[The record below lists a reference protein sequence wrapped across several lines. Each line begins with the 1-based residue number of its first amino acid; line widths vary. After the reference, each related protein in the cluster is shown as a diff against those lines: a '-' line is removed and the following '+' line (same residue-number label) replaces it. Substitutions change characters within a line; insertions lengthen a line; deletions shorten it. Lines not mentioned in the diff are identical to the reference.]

1 MPTVS
6 HARGVRK
13 ERIAMLHRGLRSTE
27 LLAIAVSIAALAA
40 MPAAAQTAPAPAQ
53 TKEAGKAWATP
64 RTPDGHPDLQGVWDF
79 ATLTP
84 LERPRSLADKAVL
97 TDQEAA
103 AYERRLKALNDK
115 DRRDAPPGAV
125 TDVGR
130 AYNEFWWDRGNG
142 LNDRRT
148 SLVSDPPDGK
158 IPPLTP
164 EAKKRAAARASAIG
178 RLADASG
185 GPPDP
190 ETAVDGTQG
199 GVDGRGGRGDNPE
212 DRGLSE
218 RCILGFN
225 SGPPMI
231 PSAYNNNF
239 QIVQSPGHVVIV
251 SEMVHSARV
260 VPMDGRPHAPSNI
273 RLLVGDS
280 RGRWDGETLVVETTN
295 FTDKTSFRGTTKN
308 MRLIERFT
316 RVGPDRLNYEF
327 TVDDPASYARS
338 WTAMVPTKRNPERIY
353 EYACQEGNYGLEGQ
367 LSSSRAED
375 RARDAARKQTSF

>member
-1 MPTVS
+1 M
-6 HARGVRK
+6 R
-13 ERIAMLHRGLRSTE
+13 HRDLRSIAF
-27 LLAIAVSIAALAA
+27 LAIAVSIAAFAPL
-40 MPAAAQTAPAPAQ
+40 PATAQTASNP
-53 TKEAGKAWATP
+53 WAVP
-64 RTPDGHPDLQGVWDF
+64 RTPDGRPDLQGVWDF

-97 TDQEAA
+97 TEQEAA
-103 AYERRLKALNDK
+103 AYERQLKDTNNK
-115 DRRDAPPGAV
+115 DRRDSPVGAV

-130 AYNEFWWDRGNG
+130 AYNEFWWDRGSG
-142 LNDRRT
+142 LSGDRRT
-148 SLVSDPPDGK
+148 SLVSDPADGK
-158 IPPLTP
+158 IPALTP
-164 EAKKRAAARASAIG
+164 EARKRAAARASAIG
-178 RLADASG
+178 RIADASG

-218 RCILGFN
+218 RCIIGFN

-239 QIVQSPGHVVIV
+239 QIVQAPGHVVV
-251 SEMVHSARV
+251 LNEMVHSARV
-260 VPMDGRPHAPSNI
+260 VPTDGRPHVPSNI

-280 RGRWDGETLVVETTN
+280 RGRWDGDTLVVETTN
-295 FTDKTSFRGTTKN
+295 FTDKTSFRGTSEN
-308 MRLIERFT
+308 LRLIERFT

-327 TVDDPASYARS
+327 TIDDPASYAKT
-338 WTAMVPTKRNPERIY
+338 WTVMVPTRRNAEPIY

-375 RARDAARKQTSF
+375 RAKDSAGRKTSR